1 MKQLFIT
8 TLLIAFAGSRLQ
20 AAPRYGNSGNE
31 TKDPHAGTGTT
42 IPVTVS
48 ADNNGVLTCAVTSL
62 TLHAATTATG
72 ASYYWTSTNGYESDQ
87 QNPTIIATG
96 TYTVKVTSSAGT
108 GKASITVTEYKTCPD
123 VTAFGSSLAC
133 LPAAEL
139 YATSQ
144 TPNVQYSWG
153 GPYYFTSTSQRPKV
167 IYPGT
172 YTVTVTDPS
181 NGCSTSKTAEVTSAL
196 ISTIWAAN
204 FTVPD
209 GTPKI
214 DTGKYQWTATHTG
227 TTATKFSPIN
237 YEFRAGNM
245 GAGKEGTFTTQAI
258 NITGKATVGIAVHV
272 RSYVTSGGVFE
283 ADTTSIGD
291 YLRLYYKLDG
301 GPEVLF
307 SESIGAINNNYENY
321 TTASTGP
328 LSGSTVQIIIR
339 ARATE
344 SNEFYYFDNVTVTG
358 ASGVDLQAG
367 ITGNNMI
374 TCTNSAATLNGTS
387 SLTGATYTWFGPNG
401 FTSSVQ
407 NPTVNTAGTYTVLVT
422 EPTKGCTDTANV
434 TVTINT
440 TAPVD
445 ISMNNPGSITC
456 LTNSVTLSGMT
467 SSSNVSYLWTGPN
480 GYSAASSTATV
491 MHGGVYTLTATNL
504 VNGCTASKS
513 ATVGENTTTPV
524 ITIGNTSPISCTHP
538 MVSLSANTSTANAA
552 YLWIGPEDLVDL
564 APTITTGIAG
574 FYIVTVT
581 DQSNGC
587 TATEFTEVTE
597 DYSDCGARKATTSAE
612 NTSANTAVTK
622 FTFTAYPNPVTSNG
636 IIEFAS
642 PDNTAITVRLY
653 NTLGICEKVLFKG
666 NATAGQHYR
675 LSVPAAQ
682 LQAGAYYYIINAGG
696 KTYTGRLVIVK

>member
-1 MKQLFIT
+1 MKHVLIT
-8 TLLIAFAGSRLQ
+8 ALLIAFAGNRLQ
-20 AAPRYGNSGNE
+20 AAPRFGNAA
-31 TKDPHAGTGTT
+31 DPHAGTGTT

-48 ADNNGVLTCAVTSL
+48 ADNNGLLTCAVTSL
-62 TLHAATTATG
+62 TLHANTTATG
-72 ASYYWTSTNGYESDQ
+72 ASYYWTSTNGFESDQ
-87 QNPTIIATG
+87 QNPAIIATG

-108 GKASITVTEYKTCPD
+108 GKASVTVTEYKTCPD

-133 LPAAEL
+133 LPAAQL
-139 YATSQ
+139 YASSTV
-144 TPNVQYSWG
+144 PNAQYSWV
-153 GPYYFTSTSQRPKV
+153 GPYYFSSTSQRPSV

-181 NGCSTSKTAEVTSAL
+181 NGCYTSKQVQVTSTI

-209 GTPKI
+209 GTTRI
-214 DTGKYQWTATHTG
+214 ETGNYQWTATHTG

-245 GAGKEGTFTTQAI
+245 GAGKEGTFTTQPV
-258 NITGKATVGIAVHV
+258 NIAGKASVGIAVHV
-272 RSYVTSGGVFE
+272 RSAVTSGGVFE
-283 ADTTSIGD
+283 ADTTSTGD
-291 YLRLYYKLDG
+291 YLKLYYKLDG

-307 SESIGAINNNYENY
+307 AENIGAINNNYENY
-321 TTASTGP
+321 TTVSTGP

-367 ITGNNMI
+367 IAGNNMI
-374 TCTNSAATLNGTS
+374 TCTNNTVTLNGTS

-401 FTSSVQ
+401 FSSVEQ
-407 NPTVNTAGTYTVLVT
+407 NPTVSTAGTYTVLVT

-440 TAPVD
+440 TAPVE

-456 LTNSVTLSGMT
+456 LTSNVTLSGV
-467 SSSNVSYLWTGPN
+467 SSTPNVSFLWTGPN
-480 GYSAASSTATV
+480 GYSAASSSATV
-491 MHGGVYTLTATNL
+491 WHGGLYTLTATNQ

-513 ATVGENTTTPV
+513 TTVVENTATPI
-524 ITIGNTSPISCTHP
+524 ITIGNTSPISCANP
-538 MVSLSANTSTANAA
+538 IVSLSANTTTANAA
-552 YLWIGPEDLVDL
+552 CLWIGPEDFVDFVS
-564 APTITTGIAG
+564 TVTTGIPG
-574 FYIVTVT
+574 FYIVTAT

-587 TATEFTEVTE
+587 TATAFTEVWE
-597 DYSDCGARKATTSAE
+597 DYSDCSARKATTTGAE
-612 NTSANTAVTK
+612 NTTANTVVTK
-622 FTFTAYPNPVTSNG
+622 FTYTTYPNPVTSNG
-636 IIEFAS
+636 VIEFAS
-642 PDNTAITVRLY
+642 PVNTPVTVSIY

-675 LSVPAAQ
+675 VAVPGSQ

-696 KTYTGRLVIVK
+696 KTYTGKLVIVH